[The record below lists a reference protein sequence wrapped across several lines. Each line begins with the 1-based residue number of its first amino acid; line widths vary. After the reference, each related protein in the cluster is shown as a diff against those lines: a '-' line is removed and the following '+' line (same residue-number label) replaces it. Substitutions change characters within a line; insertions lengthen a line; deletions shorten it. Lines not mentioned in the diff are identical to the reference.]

1 MKSNYFSLTLV
12 SFMVFLSGQNL
23 LAQEQ
28 KRVTGRVMDSQSELL
43 IGVNVSEVGNEKNG
57 TTTGVDGT
65 YAITVR
71 SANSELK
78 FTYIGF
84 KNKTIVVGTSNILD
98 VQMEEDRSALD
109 EVVVVAYG
117 TQKKASVVG
126 SITNIEP
133 SILVTSPSRS
143 LSNDLAGRI
152 SGVIAVQ
159 RSGNPWH
166 NNSDFWIRG
175 ISSFNGSTTPLILI
189 DGIERSLND
198 IDPEEI
204 SSFSVLKDAAAS
216 AVYGVRGANGVIMIE
231 TKRGHIGKPEVQF
244 RIEQSITQPLSIP
257 KYIGSYKYLS
267 LINEMYEEEGRAPFT
282 SEATLLN
289 YKNHT
294 DPELYPDVN
303 WWDVVSKDFADN
315 TKATIDVSGGSDI
328 LRYSLVAGYY
338 HENGIIERD
347 KEQEWNSSL
356 RVNRYTVRSNV
367 DVNITPKT
375 LFRVN
380 LGGYLQN
387 MTAPPGDVS
396 NVSIFYQ
403 AMRVPPYANPP
414 IYSNGLIP
422 KVQYKENPW
431 AYATQ
436 RGYQR
441 DNHFK
446 IESLTSLEQNLDFIT
461 KGLKAKA
468 TFSFDKFS
476 SNSVTRSKNPDYYFP
491 ATSRDENGDLILVI
505 QSEGEDFLG
514 YSQGSAWG
522 NQSLYLEGII
532 SYNRNFASKHD
543 VAAMLLYNQK
553 NTDYGEAQPY
563 RSQGFAGRLSYTYSN
578 KYIAE
583 VNFGYNGSE
592 NFAPGHRFGFFPAAA
607 FGWIASEENFM
618 RPYKDVISNLKLRA
632 SIGEAGNSDIGGS
645 RRFAYLST
653 IENTGY
659 YYWGTNTET
668 YRLGRS
674 EGEIGVKDLTWE
686 TVTKYNLGFD
696 LGLFNSINL
705 TVDMFKEKR
714 RDIFMQRSNV
724 PGSAGFNRNVWANFG
739 KVNNQGIDIS
749 LTVNKQFGEDWFLSF
764 MGNFTY
770 AHNKVIEKDEPA
782 SIVGTYRSNTGKPVG
797 QIFGLVDDGLFTE
810 DDFNKDGSLKEGL
823 PVPKFSEVSNLR
835 PGDIKY
841 KDLNGDGEIT
851 SLDQTAIGGT
861 VDPQIVYGF
870 GATLKYKALDFG
882 FFFQG
887 VGKTHRLLGGET
899 WLPGSSVGAGNIWD
913 NIDDRWTVDNPRQD
927 VFWPR
932 LGDLAV
938 ANNEQPSTWWLKDM
952 SFLRL
957 KSVEIGYNL
966 PQNILSKIGLRD
978 CRIFLRGSNL
988 LTFSKFKLW
997 DPELGTSDGLMYPQM
1012 RNYSLGVTLNLNN

>member
-1 MKSNYFSLTLV
+1 
-12 SFMVFLSGQNL
+12 
-23 LAQEQ
+23 
-28 KRVTGRVMDSQSELL
+28 MDSQSELL

-543 VAAMLLYNQK
+543 VAAMLLYN
-553 NTDYGEAQPY
+553 
-563 RSQGFAGRLSYTYSN
+563 
-578 KYIAE
+578 
-583 VNFGYNGSE
+583 
-592 NFAPGHRFGFFPAAA
+592 
-607 FGWIASEENFM
+607 
-618 RPYKDVISNLKLRA
+618 
-632 SIGEAGNSDIGGS
+632 
-645 RRFAYLST
+645 
-653 IENTGY
+653 
-659 YYWGTNTET
+659 
-668 YRLGRS
+668 
-674 EGEIGVKDLTWE
+674 
-686 TVTKYNLGFD
+686 
-696 LGLFNSINL
+696 
-705 TVDMFKEKR
+705 
-714 RDIFMQRSNV
+714 
-724 PGSAGFNRNVWANFG
+724 
-739 KVNNQGIDIS
+739 
-749 LTVNKQFGEDWFLSF
+749 
-764 MGNFTY
+764 
-770 AHNKVIEKDEPA
+770 
-782 SIVGTYRSNTGKPVG
+782 
-797 QIFGLVDDGLFTE
+797 
-810 DDFNKDGSLKEGL
+810 
-823 PVPKFSEVSNLR
+823 
-835 PGDIKY
+835 
-841 KDLNGDGEIT
+841 
-851 SLDQTAIGGT
+851 
-861 VDPQIVYGF
+861 
-870 GATLKYKALDFG
+870 
-882 FFFQG
+882 
-887 VGKTHRLLGGET
+887 
-899 WLPGSSVGAGNIWD
+899 
-913 NIDDRWTVDNPRQD
+913 
-927 VFWPR
+927 
-932 LGDLAV
+932 
-938 ANNEQPSTWWLKDM
+938 
-952 SFLRL
+952 
-957 KSVEIGYNL
+957 
-966 PQNILSKIGLRD
+966 
-978 CRIFLRGSNL
+978 
-988 LTFSKFKLW
+988 
-997 DPELGTSDGLMYPQM
+997 
-1012 RNYSLGVTLNLNN
+1012 

>member
-367 DVNITPKT
+367 DVNITPTT

-436 RGYQR
+436 RGYQSVNCHR
-441 DNHFK
+441 KVNSFA
-446 IESLTSLEQNLDFIT
+446 IES
-461 KGLKAKA
+461 
-468 TFSFDKFS
+468 
-476 SNSVTRSKNPDYYFP
+476 
-491 ATSRDENGDLILVI
+491 
-505 QSEGEDFLG
+505 
-514 YSQGSAWG
+514 
-522 NQSLYLEGII
+522 
-532 SYNRNFASKHD
+532 
-543 VAAMLLYNQK
+543 
-553 NTDYGEAQPY
+553 
-563 RSQGFAGRLSYTYSN
+563 
-578 KYIAE
+578 
-583 VNFGYNGSE
+583 
-592 NFAPGHRFGFFPAAA
+592 
-607 FGWIASEENFM
+607 
-618 RPYKDVISNLKLRA
+618 
-632 SIGEAGNSDIGGS
+632 
-645 RRFAYLST
+645 
-653 IENTGY
+653 
-659 YYWGTNTET
+659 
-668 YRLGRS
+668 
-674 EGEIGVKDLTWE
+674 
-686 TVTKYNLGFD
+686 
-696 LGLFNSINL
+696 
-705 TVDMFKEKR
+705 
-714 RDIFMQRSNV
+714 
-724 PGSAGFNRNVWANFG
+724 
-739 KVNNQGIDIS
+739 
-749 LTVNKQFGEDWFLSF
+749 
-764 MGNFTY
+764 
-770 AHNKVIEKDEPA
+770 
-782 SIVGTYRSNTGKPVG
+782 
-797 QIFGLVDDGLFTE
+797 
-810 DDFNKDGSLKEGL
+810 
-823 PVPKFSEVSNLR
+823 
-835 PGDIKY
+835 
-841 KDLNGDGEIT
+841 
-851 SLDQTAIGGT
+851 
-861 VDPQIVYGF
+861 
-870 GATLKYKALDFG
+870 
-882 FFFQG
+882 
-887 VGKTHRLLGGET
+887 
-899 WLPGSSVGAGNIWD
+899 
-913 NIDDRWTVDNPRQD
+913 
-927 VFWPR
+927 
-932 LGDLAV
+932 
-938 ANNEQPSTWWLKDM
+938 
-952 SFLRL
+952 
-957 KSVEIGYNL
+957 
-966 PQNILSKIGLRD
+966 
-978 CRIFLRGSNL
+978 
-988 LTFSKFKLW
+988 
-997 DPELGTSDGLMYPQM
+997 
-1012 RNYSLGVTLNLNN
+1012 